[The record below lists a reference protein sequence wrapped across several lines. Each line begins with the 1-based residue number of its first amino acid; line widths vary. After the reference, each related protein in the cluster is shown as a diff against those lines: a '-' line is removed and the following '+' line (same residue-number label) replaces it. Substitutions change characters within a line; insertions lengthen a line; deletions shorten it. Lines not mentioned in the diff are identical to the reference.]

1 MAGER
6 PTFIEL
12 RQRQILLE
20 NHWNYELAWDGKGD
34 TVPTEHRRQKLSVG
48 IMGGSGYAGG
58 ELLRLLLCHPEVK
71 IAWATARGGND
82 LERQHRHLAGSS
94 LQYIR
99 EEDVVPCDVVFLCVP
114 ATIAMT
120 YVPRFLEQS
129 ACVIDLSADF
139 RLRDQRIYE
148 QVYQHPHCTF
158 HLMDQAVLGIPELY
172 RSQLRGAKLIANP
185 GCFAITSILALAPL
199 MAKFAPEVELNR
211 LVVDG
216 CSGTSGAGAQPIS
229 LIHHSEAATSIQ
241 PYNVVDHRHT
251 YEIEQELS
259 SIAGRPVTVHF
270 TASHGP
276 FVRGI
281 LATTHAFFAHLPTR
295 QALLDAYQEFYE
307 REPFVRVLR
316 FGREPASYVYEPYPS
331 CGEVQGSNFCHI
343 GLDVDSARGRAV
355 IFSATDNLMKGAA
368 GNAIQCMNIAFGLP
382 EDCGLAGYG
391 LHP

>member
-1 MAGER
+1 MVSAAHR
-6 PTFIEL
+6 KDHL
-12 RQRQILLE
+12 
-20 NHWNYELAWDGKGD
+20 
-34 TVPTEHRRQKLSVG
+34 TVGV
-48 IMGGSGYAGG
+48 IGGSGYAGG
-58 ELLRLLLCHPEVK
+58 ELLRLLLSHPQVK
-71 IAWATARGGND
+71 ITWVTSRGADD
-82 LERQHRHLAGSS
+82 LARQHRHLAGST
-94 LQYIR
+94 LRFVR
-99 EEDVVPCDVVFLCVP
+99 EEEVGPCDAVFLCVP
-114 ATIAMT
+114 ATVAMT
-120 YVPRFLEQS
+120 YVPRFLEQG

-139 RLRDQRIYE
+139 RLRDQHIYH
-148 QVYQHPHCTF
+148 QVYQHPHSAF

-199 MAKFAPEVELNR
+199 MAKFAAEVELNR

-229 LIHHSEAATSIQ
+229 LIHHAEIATSIQ
-241 PYNVVDHRHT
+241 PYNVIDHRHT

-259 SIAGRPVTVHF
+259 AIAGQPVMVHF

-295 QALLDAYQEFYE
+295 EALLDAYQEFYE
-307 REPFVRVLR
+307 HEPFIRVLR
-316 FGREPASYVYEPYPS
+316 FAREEASYVYEPYPS

-343 GLDVDSARGRAV
+343 GLDVDPTRSRAV

-368 GNAIQCMNIAFGLP
+368 GNAIQCMNVAFGLP
-382 EDCGLAGYG
+382 ENCGLAGYG